1 MTAEDSVLTDTTGSV
16 EALTAAVAGHVR
28 SHRAARGWSL
38 DELAGRSGVS
48 KGMVVAI
55 EAARTNPSVGT
66 LCRLADAFGV
76 NIADLLEVSEPRRV
90 AISSADAA
98 PVLWRGD
105 NGGSAQLLRGMNEP
119 DLIELWRW
127 ELGPGDR
134 HGSPNHSPGTRE
146 MLHVLSGTLTA
157 VIDGAPYTVEPGE
170 TIDFI
175 ADAPHEYRNDGAEPT
190 RVMMVVVTPAG
201 EWDRRH

>member
-1 MTAEDSVLTDTTGSV
+1 MTAEDSVLTDTAGSV

-28 SHRAARGWSL
+28 SHRSARGWSL
-38 DELAGRSGVS
+38 EELAGRSGVS

-55 EAARTNPSVGT
+55 EGARTNPSVGT

-90 AISSADAA
+90 TISDAASA
-98 PVLWRGD
+98 PVLWRGEH
-105 NGGSAQLLRGMNEP
+105 GGSAQLLRGLNEP

-127 ELGPGDR
+127 ELRPGDR
-134 HGSPNHSPGTRE
+134 HGSPNHQPGTRE
-146 MLHVLSGTLTA
+146 MLHVLSGVLTA
-157 VIDGAPYTVEPGE
+157 VVDGSPYQVEPGE

-175 ADAPHEYRNDGAEPT
+175 ADASHEYRNDGTDAV

>member
-1 MTAEDSVLTDTTGSV
+1 MLTDTTSTSV
-16 EALTAAVAGHVR
+16 AALTAAVAGHVR
-28 SHRAARGWSL
+28 SQRNARGWSL

-66 LCRLADAFGV
+66 LCRLADAFGI
-76 NIADLLEVSEPRRV
+76 NIADLFEVSESRRV
-90 AISSADAA
+90 TISAAGNA

-105 NGGSAQLLRGMNEP
+105 AGGTAQLLRGLNEP

-134 HGSPNHSPGTRE
+134 HGSPNHPPGTRE
-146 MLHVLSGTLTA
+146 MLHVLSGTLTT
-157 VIDGAPYTVEPGE
+157 VVDGVDYVVNSGE
-170 TIDFI
+170 TVDFI
-175 ADAPHEYRNDGAEPT
+175 ADSPHEYRNDGSDPA
-190 RVMMVVVTPAG
+190 RLMMIVVTPAV
-201 EWDRRH
+201 EWDRRSH